1 MTTTSAYISLSEVL
15 SALSH
20 ALDLTGGQPAGHT
33 LRACMI
39 GTRLADAIGLGP
51 ADRSALY
58 YALLLKDAGCSSNA
72 ARFAELFGTSDHQAK
87 RHLKAVDI
95 HRRVRLAFESARTV
109 ARGSGSLADR
119 LRRLRGLA
127 DTPDAARELIEVR
140 CDRGAAIALQMGF
153 PAATADAIR
162 SLDEHWCGRGYP
174 DGLAGEEIPLL
185 ARVVLLAQ
193 TMEIFFTLRGP
204 SAALRVATERR
215 GRWFDPRLVD
225 VVRTWKNDRAWWHAL
240 SDPDL
245 ASAVVALEPPER
257 VQAVDETQL
266 DVVARAFADIIDA
279 KSPFTFHHSANV
291 AGYARDIGRAVGLG
305 PVDQRRLYRAGLLH
319 DIGKLGVSNHILDSP
334 GRLSDEQRVE
344 VERHPTFT
352 WNILSRV
359 RAFDDFAWLAATHH
373 EKLDGSGYPWR
384 LTGAQ
389 LDLPARVLV
398 VADIYEALTA
408 DRPYRAG
415 MPVEKALGIL
425 RSEAGTKLC
434 PEAVA
439 GLERS
444 LAGGAET
451 RAA

>member
-1 MTTTSAYISLSEVL
+1 
-15 SALSH
+15 
-20 ALDLTGGQPAGHT
+20 
-33 LRACMI
+33 
-39 GTRLADAIGLGP
+39 
-51 ADRSALY
+51 
-58 YALLLKDAGCSSNA
+58 
-72 ARFAELFGTSDHQAK
+72 
-87 RHLKAVDI
+87 
-95 HRRVRLAFESARTV
+95 
-109 ARGSGSLADR
+109 
-119 LRRLRGLA
+119 
-127 DTPDAARELIEVR
+127 
-140 CDRGAAIALQMGF
+140 
-153 PAATADAIR
+153 
-162 SLDEHWCGRGYP
+162 
-174 DGLAGEEIPLL
+174 
-185 ARVVLLAQ
+185 
-193 TMEIFFTLRGP
+193 MEIFFTLRGP

-240 SDPDL
+240 SDPHN